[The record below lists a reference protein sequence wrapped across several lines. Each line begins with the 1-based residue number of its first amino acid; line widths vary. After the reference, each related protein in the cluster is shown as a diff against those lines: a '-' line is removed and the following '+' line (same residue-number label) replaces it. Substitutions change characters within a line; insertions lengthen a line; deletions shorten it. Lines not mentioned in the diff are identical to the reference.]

1 MAESYADSS
10 IRNRLIE
17 AGLTELLE
25 HGSGDFSLRRV
36 ALAAQVSCAAPY
48 RHFKDKDELVR
59 AVIAEI
65 RENWF
70 LLASEIGSIFEPG
83 TAEHISE
90 LLVACVRFWIGG
102 GNFAPF
108 LNVGELSGFDEPII
122 AATAAY
128 AKAKGLSS
136 DAATELTYAL
146 LSLTYGAVTLAVS
159 GRLDASSAADNL
171 RRQVAAL
178 L

>member
-1 MAESYADSS
+1 MADSYADSG
-10 IRNRLIE
+10 IRKRLIE

-70 LLASEIGSIFEPG
+70 LLANEVGAIFDVG
-83 TAEHISE
+83 TKEHVSE

-102 GNFAPF
+102 NNFAPF
-108 LNVGELSGFDEPII
+108 LKAGEILGFDEPII
-122 AATAAY
+122 DAVAAY
-128 AKAKGLSS
+128 AKTTGIAE
-136 DAATELTYAL
+136 DEAAELTSTL

-159 GRLDASSAADNL
+159 GRLDANSAADNL
-171 RRQVAAL
+171 RRQVSGL
-178 L
+178 I